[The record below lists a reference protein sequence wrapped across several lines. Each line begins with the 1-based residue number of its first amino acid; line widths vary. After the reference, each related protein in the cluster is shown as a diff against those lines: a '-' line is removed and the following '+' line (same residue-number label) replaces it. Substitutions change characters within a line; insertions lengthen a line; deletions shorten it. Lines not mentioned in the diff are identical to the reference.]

1 MGQKIISSVVML
13 PTNDKSTNLLE
24 CIKTFNLSDED
35 QAEVGE
41 LRIGFGMYSVNE
53 FFIKQHLYFT
63 TNESIRINDHV
74 LHESS
79 GRILQVGSITPT
91 NIIEKEYHINGIE
104 VLIVDCVKIVA
115 STDGKLN
122 LNLIGSDFVENYVS
136 TRVGKI
142 ILEYNDPVCQCDT
155 FEKEFNCTYSFG
167 ENCVKPHNGDFYG
180 LKFKVDESGFIV
192 TKLIDEKKRMDLQYC
207 VSLFAA
213 ERGLTSTAK
222 EMKLVNEW
230 VDEWVAENL

>member
-1 MGQKIISSVVML
+1 MGQRIISSVVML

-41 LRIGFGMYSVNE
+41 LRIGFGMYSKNDY
-53 FFIKQHLYFT
+53 FTKQHLYFT
-63 TNESIRINDHV
+63 TNESIRIDDWV
-74 LHESS
+74 LHQSS
-79 GRILQVGSITPT
+79 GRILQVGSISRT

-104 VLIVDCVKIVA
+104 VLIIDCVKIVA
-115 STDGKLN
+115 STNGKLN
-122 LNLIGSDFVENYVS
+122 LNLIGNDFIENYVS
-136 TRVGKI
+136 VRSDKI
-142 ILEYNDPVCQCDT
+142 ILEYNDLVCKCDT
-155 FEKEFNCTYSFG
+155 YEKASNCTYSFG
-167 ENCVKPHNGDFYG
+167 EDCKKPHNGDFYG
-180 LKFKVDESGFIV
+180 LKFKVDESGFIA

-230 VDEWVAENL
+230 VDEWVAKNL